1 MRESEGLHLWK
12 HVPNRRVNIREDEI
26 PAEILDF
33 ANEKRRV
40 LIETL
45 ADVDDVIA
53 DRYLME
59 EEPTMQELQVLSF
72 IQR

>member
-1 MRESEGLHLWK
+1 VRIE
-12 HVPNRRVNIREDEI
+12 IREAEV
-26 PAEILDF
+26 PAEVQAL

-53 DRYLME
+53 DRFLME
-59 EEPTMQELQVLSF
+59 EEPTINELNVFF
-72 IQR
+72 ILQFSNNRPLFAERRLR